1 MVDPGYSD
9 EPEAQSADRTLGPW
23 RGADLSSTSPLCLGI
38 IGCGR
43 ILPAHLHGLKT
54 LAERV
59 VLQLSSTTGARATP
73 QVPSGDLQGGCPPL
87 VGAWGMFPQDTESL
101 RKGALL
107 FTFAHH

>member
-54 LAERV
+54 LGKG
-59 VLQLSSTTGARATP
+59 LSYSYPAPPGRGLP
-73 QVPSGDLQGGCPPL
+73 RGYHQGDLQGGCPPP
-87 VGAWGMFPQDTESL
+87 VGA
-101 RKGALL
+101 
-107 FTFAHH
+107 